1 MDISSIRS
9 QLPVCGNLIYLN
21 TGWSGP
27 SPLSVINAIKAR
39 LDYEME
45 QGPTTPDVHQSGLL
59 IREQTRLAIAN
70 LINANPDEVAITKNT
85 TDGLNHV
92 MNGVTWED
100 GDEIITC
107 NLEHGSVLIPSH
119 FQNLRHGVNI
129 TVLDFDTDEPSGSI
143 VEKIQNAITDR
154 TRLVFLS
161 HIEYST
167 GLRMP
172 VKEIRRITKDTGV
185 MLLLD
190 GAQTAGHIK
199 LDMKDIDCEFY
210 SIPGQKW
217 LLGPEA
223 TGALYI
229 RHDMLEKVSPTQVA
243 GKAVIPD
250 HNPYQIETISDSM
263 DKFQVTSTN
272 VALHAGL
279 LEATRFIEEIGL
291 ENIEK
296 RNLDLANSLQQGLSG
311 INGVQ
316 ILSPMT
322 RENSSGL
329 VSFNIEGW
337 VPEEAV
343 AKFWENHQ
351 IVCRQVAFPKCIR
364 ASMHFFN
371 TEEEVDLMLN
381 AVSELAR

>member
-1 MDISSIRS
+1 
-9 QLPVCGNLIYLN
+9 LPV
-21 TGWSGP
+21 
-27 SPLSVINAIKAR
+27 VHAIKTR

-45 QGPTTPDVHQSGLL
+45 QGPMTPDVQQSGLE
-59 IREQTRLAIAN
+59 IREQTRMTVAN
-70 LINANPDEVAITKNT
+70 LINANPSEVVITRNT

-92 MNGVTWED
+92 MNGLTWND

-119 FQNLRHGVNI
+119 FQHLRHGVNI
-129 TVLDFDTDEPSGSI
+129 TILDFDTDEASGSI
-143 VEKIQNAITDR
+143 IEKIQNAITDR

-161 HIEYST
+161 HIQYST

-172 VKEIRRITKDTGV
+172 VKEIRRITKDAGV

-229 RHDMLEKVSPTQVA
+229 RQDMIQHVSPTQVA
-243 GKAVIPD
+243 GKAVVPD
-250 HNPYQIETISDSM
+250 HNPYKIQTIPDNI

-279 LEATRFIEEIGL
+279 LQAVKFVEDIGL
-291 ENIEK
+291 EEIEN
-296 RNLDLANSLQQGLSG
+296 RNLDLANSLKEGLAK
-311 INGVQ
+311 INGVKV
-316 ILSPMT
+316 LSPTT
-322 RENSSGL
+322 RDNSSGL
-329 VSFNIEGW
+329 VAFTLDGW
-337 VPEEAV
+337 VPSEAV
-343 AKFWENHQ
+343 ANIWENHR
-351 IVCRQVAFPKCIR
+351 IVCRQVAFPVCIR

-371 TEEEVDLMLN
+371 TEEEVDQLLT
-381 AVSELAR
+381 AVSGLSK

>member
-27 SPLSVINAIKAR
+27 SPISVVAAIKTR

-45 QGPTTPDVHQSGLL
+45 QGPTTPDVHQSGLA
-59 IREQTRLAIAN
+59 IREQTREAIAS
-70 LINANPDEVAITKNT
+70 LINADPSEVAITKNT

-92 MNGVTWED
+92 MNGLTWED

-172 VKEIRRITKDTGV
+172 VKEIRRITKDARV

-229 RHDMLEKVSPTQVA
+229 RQDILEKVSPTQVA
-243 GKAVIPD
+243 GKAVVPD
-250 HNPYQIETISDSM
+250 HNPYEIETISDSM

-279 LEATRFIEEIGL
+279 LEATKFIEEIGL
-291 ENIEK
+291 ENIES
-296 RNLDLANSLQQGLSG
+296 RNLD
-311 INGVQ
+311 
-316 ILSPMT
+316 
-322 RENSSGL
+322 
-329 VSFNIEGW
+329 
-337 VPEEAV
+337 
-343 AKFWENHQ
+343 
-351 IVCRQVAFPKCIR
+351 
-364 ASMHFFN
+364 
-371 TEEEVDLMLN
+371 
-381 AVSELAR
+381 

>member
-1 MDISSIRS
+1 MDITSIR
-9 QLPVCGNLIYLN
+9 QQIPVCQNLTYLN

-27 SPLSVINAIKAR
+27 SPIPVTEAIKTR
-39 LDYEME
+39 LDYEM
-45 QGPTTPDVHQSGLL
+45 QLGPTTPEVHQSGLD
-59 IREQTRLAIAN
+59 IREETRAAVASFL
-70 LINANPDEVAITKNT
+70 NADPSEICITKNT

-92 MNGVTWED
+92 MNGLHWNK

-129 TVLDFDTDEPSGSI
+129 TVLDFNTDESSTSI
-143 VEKIQNAITDR
+143 VEKIGNAITDK

-172 VKEIRRITKDTGV
+172 VKEIRRVTKDAGV
-185 MLLLD
+185 LLLLD

-229 RHDMLEKVSPTQVA
+229 RKDMIQQVSPTQVA
-243 GKAVIPD
+243 GKAVVPD
-250 HNPYQIETISDSM
+250 HNPYKIDTISDNM

-272 VALHAGL
+272 VALHGGL
-279 LEATRFIEEIGL
+279 LEAIKFVGNIGIDAIET
-291 ENIEK
+291 
-296 RNLDLANSLQQGLSG
+296 RNLDLASSLKEGLSK
-311 INGVQ
+311 IMGVKV
-316 ILSPMT
+316 LSPMT
-322 RENSSGL
+322 RDNSSGL
-329 VSFNIEGW
+329 VSFTLEGW
-337 VPEEAV
+337 IPSEAV
-343 AKFWENHQ
+343 TKIWENHR
-351 IVCRQVAFPKCIR
+351 IVCRQVAFPECIR

-371 TEEEVDLMLN
+371 TEDEVNQMIG
-381 AVSELAR
+381 AVSSLTR

>member
-1 MDISSIRS
+1 
-9 QLPVCGNLIYLN
+9 
-21 TGWSGP
+21 
-27 SPLSVINAIKAR
+27 
-39 LDYEME
+39 
-45 QGPTTPDVHQSGLL
+45 
-59 IREQTRLAIAN
+59 
-70 LINANPDEVAITKNT
+70 
-85 TDGLNHV
+85 

-154 TRLVFLS
+154 TKLVFLS

-172 VKEIRRITKDTGV
+172 VKEIRRITKDASV

-210 SIPGQKW
+210 SKPGLKW

-243 GKAVIPD
+243 GKAVVTD
-250 HNPYQIETISDSM
+250 HKPYKIETISDIM
-263 DKFQVTSTN
+263 D
-272 VALHAGL
+272 
-279 LEATRFIEEIGL
+279 
-291 ENIEK
+291 
-296 RNLDLANSLQQGLSG
+296 
-311 INGVQ
+311 
-316 ILSPMT
+316 
-322 RENSSGL
+322 
-329 VSFNIEGW
+329 
-337 VPEEAV
+337 
-343 AKFWENHQ
+343 
-351 IVCRQVAFPKCIR
+351 
-364 ASMHFFN
+364 
-371 TEEEVDLMLN
+371 
-381 AVSELAR
+381 